1 MSSRLNDILALIGFG
16 FVVAGFYLWLGLAA
30 ALILTGISFM
40 YAAVR
45 LEFGKQYESD

>member
-30 ALILTGISFM
+30 AFILTGISFI
-40 YAAVR
+40 YAGIR
-45 LEFGKQYESD
+45 LEFGKQNEPD